1 MASLARLGRLRDM
14 VLDAALALAALAIFS
29 VAILAGLPRLGND
42 DSIRIATALLPP
54 QMGVDGEG
62 QEAEIIKAALAAGGI
77 AKPIHFHVMPF
88 TRHWKQF
95 NTDTRYHAV
104 TTVPS
109 DLALDGFRSDTYVE
123 YQNGVAYRVDTFPG
137 GLGGAPLAA
146 IAAKRIVAF
155 AGAAA
160 ILPPMREV
168 SLRAPLYMERQDQV
182 SHSIMFTE
190 GLVDVVVADELIF
203 DFYTRQV
210 LGERYADYSKRLEF
224 DPIFCPTPYQMLFR
238 DAALRDAFN
247 KGLQVIRAN
256 GMLRAINRKY
266 LAKLSRPARMP
277 PRC

>member
-1 MASLARLGRLRDM
+1 MA
-14 VLDAALALAALAIFS
+14 LDTVLALAAVAVFCL
-29 VAILAGLPRLGND
+29 AILAAGLLRAGSD

-54 QMGVDGEG
+54 QMGADGDG
-62 QEAEIIKAALAAGGI
+62 REAEIIKAALAAGGI
-77 AKPIHFHVMPF
+77 TRPIHFHVMPF
-88 TRHWKQF
+88 TRHWKQYE
-95 NTDTRYHAV
+95 TDTRFHGV

-109 DLALDGFRSDTYVE
+109 DLKLAGLRTDTYVE
-123 YQNGVAYRVDTFPG
+123 YQNGVAYRLDTFPG
-137 GLGGAPLAA
+137 GLGENPLAA
-146 IAAKRIVAF
+146 IAAKRIIAF

-168 SLRAPLYMERQDQV
+168 SERAPLYLELQDQF
-182 SHSIMFTE
+182 SHSVMFTR

-210 LGERYADYSKRLEF
+210 LGEQYASYSRQLEF
-224 DPIFCPTPYQMLFR
+224 DPVFCPTPYQMLFR
-238 DAALRDAFN
+238 DVALRDAFN

-266 LAKLSRPARMP
+266 LARLNRPARAI